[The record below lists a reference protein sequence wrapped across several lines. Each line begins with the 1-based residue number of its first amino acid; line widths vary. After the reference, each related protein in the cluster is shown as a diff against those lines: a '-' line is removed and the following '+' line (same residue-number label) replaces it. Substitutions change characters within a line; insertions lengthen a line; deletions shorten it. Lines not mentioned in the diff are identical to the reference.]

1 MEIGSLEVE
10 LKLLPVEPGNLKDPF
25 DLLIHPLVLL
35 FDHPRKEANLLLQTY
50 YLIVGNGICGNRNGG
65 NGGLKLVG
73 HVVDEIRLHLRNFFL
88 FDNLI
93 NA

>member
-1 MEIGSLEVE
+1 MAKTSSKPTMMRFEPKAGWSEATTAEV
-10 LKLLPVEPGNLKDPF
+10 VS
-25 DLLIHPLVLL
+25 IH
-35 FDHPRKEANLLLQTY
+35 DHPRKEANLLLQTY